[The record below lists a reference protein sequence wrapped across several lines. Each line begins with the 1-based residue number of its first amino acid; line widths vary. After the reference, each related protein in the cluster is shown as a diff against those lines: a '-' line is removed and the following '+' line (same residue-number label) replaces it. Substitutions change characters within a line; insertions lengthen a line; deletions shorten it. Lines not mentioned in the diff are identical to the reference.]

1 MQKIRKKNRAKITK
15 KNKFITYI
23 QKRIYAKRWDLM
35 KMQKQK
41 YIYIYNELPCTEKK
55 NSRTQIQTKKKN
67 KITTADEEQE
77 IREKKKQNK
86 SLEILQKQKI

>member
-41 YIYIYNELPCTEKK
+41 YIYIMNFLAQKK
-55 NSRTQIQTKKKN
+55 RTQELKSRRKKTK
-67 KITTADEEQE
+67 
-77 IREKKKQNK
+77 
-86 SLEILQKQKI
+86 

>member
-41 YIYIYNELPCTEKK
+41 YIYIMNFLAQKKK

-77 IREKKKQNK
+77 IREKKK
-86 SLEILQKQKI
+86 

>member
-41 YIYIYNELPCTEKK
+41 YIYIMNFLAQKK
-55 NSRTQIQTKKKN
+55 RTQELKS
-67 KITTADEEQE
+67 
-77 IREKKKQNK
+77 RRKKKQNNN
-86 SLEILQKQKI
+86 SR

>member
-41 YIYIYNELPCTEKK
+41 YIYIMNFLAQKKK
-55 NSRTQIQTKKKN
+55 NSRTQIQTKKKT
-67 KITTADEEQE
+67 K
-77 IREKKKQNK
+77 
-86 SLEILQKQKI
+86 